1 MSSGFTAGL
10 VRLTTTDIFKPYRKL
25 ETPQW
30 NLWGWSGSG
39 AFMLD
44 SLREPWLIDSSM
56 WVPLFNRG
64 IEGRINTRS
73 RRVPINREEE
83 K

>member
-1 MSSGFTAGL
+1 MRKIFTEGL
-10 VRLTTTDIFKPYRKL
+10 VRLTTTDIFKPYGKL

-30 NLWGWSGSG
+30 NLWRWSGSRWG
-39 AFMLD
+39 
-44 SLREPWLIDSSM
+44 R
-56 WVPLFNRG
+56 LFNRG